1 MPNVPISLVLADDH
15 PLVLD
20 GLESLFRT
28 ERDFRILERCSNGD
42 EAIRAV
48 HRHRP
53 DVLLLDVRLPGKDG
67 LAVLQSLKDLKAP
80 TRVVLLT
87 AALDEAEVVDALRL
101 GARGVVLK
109 EMRPHYLIE
118 CIRKVHAG
126 EQWIEQR
133 SLARVIDRLIRRE
146 AGEREVAAV
155 LTPREVEVMVLV
167 ARGLRND
174 AIADRLA
181 ISEGTVKV
189 HLHKIYEKLR
199 LDGRVALVLYARS
212 KDLT

>member
-1 MPNVPISLVLADDH
+1 LPKVPISLVLADDH

-42 EAIRAV
+42 EALRAV
-48 HRHRP
+48 HRHWP
-53 DVLLLDVRLPGKDG
+53 DILLLDVRLPGKDG
-67 LAVLQSLKDLKAP
+67 LAVLRSLRDLKVP

-87 AALDEAEVVDALRL
+87 AALDEGEVVDALRL

-109 EMRPHYLIE
+109 EMRPDYLIE
-118 CIRKVHAG
+118 CIRKVYAG

-133 SLARVIDRLIRRE
+133 SLGRVIDRLLRRE
-146 AGEREVAAV
+146 AGEREVGTV
-155 LTPREVEVMVLV
+155 LTRREVEIVVLV
-167 ARGLRND
+167 ARGLHNE
-174 AIADRLA
+174 AIADRLG
-181 ISEGTVKV
+181 ISEGTVKA
-189 HLHKIYEKLR
+189 HLHNIYEKLQ

-212 KDLT
+212 KDLI

>member
-1 MPNVPISLVLADDH
+1 LPKVPISLVLADDH

-53 DVLLLDVRLPGKDG
+53 DVLILDVRLPGKDG

-109 EMRPHYLIE
+109 EMRPNYLIE

-155 LTPREVEVMVLV
+155 LTPREVEVVVLV
-167 ARGLRND
+167 ARGLHNG

-189 HLHKIYEKLR
+189 HLHKIYEKLQ
-199 LDGRVALVLYARS
+199 LDDRVALVLYARS
-212 KDLT
+212 KNLT